1 MSSQASRVDQEAWK
15 YTEKTPSRRGWGA
28 RVRLG
33 LFIVAIGIAA
43 LAAFVAILHVA
54 QVIP

>member
-1 MSSQASRVDQEAWK
+1 MSNKACRIDREAWK
-15 YTEKTPSRRGWGA
+15 YTEKTPSRQRWGA

-33 LFIVAIGIAA
+33 LLIVAIGVAF
-43 LAAFVAILHVA
+43 LAAFVALLHVV

>member
-1 MSSQASRVDQEAWK
+1 MSSQASRVDREAWK